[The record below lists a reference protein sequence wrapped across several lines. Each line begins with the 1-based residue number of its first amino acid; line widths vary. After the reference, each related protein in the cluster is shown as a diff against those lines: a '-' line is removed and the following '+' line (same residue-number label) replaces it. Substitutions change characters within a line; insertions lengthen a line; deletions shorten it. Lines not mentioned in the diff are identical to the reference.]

1 MKRFFSRLSLV
12 LLVLAGLYLVLVN
25 AALNLPATRDY
36 LNRLQPET
44 FAVSWQRAWS
54 PWPLRVVFTGVA
66 ADGATPTAQ
75 WQVDAGLVAASVS
88 IPALFRGEVLLRHL
102 ALSDLDLR
110 LRPLPGPEDD
120 FSRLAEF
127 FPVVRNR
134 DPAALAGPAP
144 APEPGTLVVELD
156 DIRVSGEHSF
166 WVGQTRGELAG
177 DIGGNFR
184 MDTATGEL
192 SLAEGAVDLALTD
205 LIVGPEE
212 RVTDGAMIRGQVDVK
227 PFAPAETQ
235 GLEFMRV
242 GDLDVTLDLPVQSL
256 AFVSWLMPP
265 AAALDLQGRGQL
277 RGRLALAGGEMLRGT
292 DLVVEAHELAMGMGA
307 YRFRGDGSVE
317 LRVDPQDEAQAD
329 LLVRFDQVRAAL
341 PDADAETADVLFT
354 GRGLAAVLHVAE
366 LDPTTTSTAQAPE
379 ALLDEV
385 ALDFTLTIPSM
396 QVDDI
401 AVYNRLFPDKWDM
414 ELLGGSGSLSGR
426 FAVNAETLHLDL
438 DLASEDASLRLA
450 GYRAGADLLV
460 QLRAVVESRGA
471 GHDVATLDMTG
482 TAVRLDDAR
491 LASAEQP
498 AGAAP
503 PWSMRFA
510 IREAELGIPLSPA
523 QVEAGAVRAVA
534 TTLSE
539 DGFGAVLATA
549 DGEADTVLTVS
560 SLDWIAALLGRPL
573 DLGLQGQGELDVD
586 IVLDD
591 GWPAAG
597 SVLRIPKDPLSV
609 RLLDYRIDGTGSAS
623 LQLEHGGKHPQA
635 RLALALEEA
644 RARRRDEDQPSVDQ
658 VRMDAELLVR
668 DPFAGSVEGAT
679 ANAELKANIH
689 SAAIPDMRTYNPYLP
704 GHGPV
709 SFTGGAASLVGDLAM
724 TADSASGQLL
734 LTADEV
740 GVKVAE
746 ANLGGDL
753 RMELLIR
760 DGAAEDM
767 RFDITGSSLTLSG
780 FNVTGATA
788 STADPGWHAR
798 LQLEDT
804 EVLWQKPM
812 QLDLK
817 ADVTVQDTR
826 PFLALMDDL
835 RGEHSWLEDLLV
847 VEDLAGHLVLRVD
860 GETAVLEDAMLS
872 GPQLGVHAKGR
883 SIADGREAML
893 LLRWQNLSGALE
905 LAGERR
911 HFDVLNARERFEA
924 YLPGR
929 TPLPALRAGAA
940 ASADTP
946 ATAAPAEIPAPAPV
960 PAPASVP
967 AAAGAATGGG
977 PSPSGPAH
985 PRSPRPKPT
994 QPENPFLDHSL

>member
-1 MKRFFSRLSLV
+1 
-12 LLVLAGLYLVLVN
+12 
-25 AALNLPATRDY
+25 
-36 LNRLQPET
+36 
-44 FAVSWQRAWS
+44 
-54 PWPLRVVFTGVA
+54 
-66 ADGATPTAQ
+66 
-75 WQVDAGLVAASVS
+75 
-88 IPALFRGEVLLRHL
+88 
-102 ALSDLDLR
+102 
-110 LRPLPGPEDD
+110 
-120 FSRLAEF
+120 
-127 FPVVRNR
+127 
-134 DPAALAGPAP
+134 
-144 APEPGTLVVELD
+144 
-156 DIRVSGEHSF
+156 
-166 WVGQTRGELAG
+166 
-177 DIGGNFR
+177 
-184 MDTATGEL
+184 
-192 SLAEGAVDLALTD
+192 
-205 LIVGPEE
+205 
-212 RVTDGAMIRGQVDVK
+212 MIRGQLDIK

-277 RGRLALAGGEMLRGT
+277 RGRLALADGEMLRGT
-292 DLVVEAHELAMGMGA
+292 DLVVEAHELGMGVGA

-329 LLVRFDQVRAAL
+329 LWVRFDQVRAAL

-354 GRGLAAVLHVAE
+354 GRGLTAVLHVAE
-366 LDPTTTSTAQAPE
+366 VDPTTTSTAQAPE
-379 ALLDEV
+379 ELLDEV
-385 ALDFTLTIPSM
+385 TLDFTLTIPSM

-438 DLASEDASLRLA
+438 DLASDDASLRLA

-482 TAVRLDDAR
+482 TEVRLDDAR
-491 LASAEQP
+491 LASAEQA

-510 IREAELGIPLSPA
+510 VREAELGIPLSPA

-539 DGFGAVLATA
+539 AGFGAVLATA

-597 SVLRIPKDPLSV
+597 STLRIPKEALSV

-623 LQLEHGGKHPQA
+623 LQLERGGKHPQA

-644 RARRRDEDQPSVDQ
+644 GARRRDEDQPSVDQ

-668 DPFAGSVEGAT
+668 DPFAGSVEDAT
-679 ANAELKANIH
+679 ADAELKAQIH

-724 TADSASGQLL
+724 SADSASGQLL
-734 LTADEV
+734 LTADDV
-740 GVKVAE
+740 GVQVAE

-753 RMELLIR
+753 RLGLLIR
-760 DGAAEDM
+760 DGSAQDL

-788 STADPGWHAR
+788 STKDQGWHAR

-804 EVLWQKPM
+804 ELVWQKPM

-826 PFLALMDDL
+826 PFIALVDDL
-835 RGEHSWLEDLLV
+835 RAEHSWLEDLLV
-847 VEDLAGHLVLRVD
+847 MEDLAGHLVLDVD
-860 GETAVLEDAMLS
+860 GDTAVIEDAMLS
-872 GPQLGVHAKGR
+872 GPQIGVHAKGR
-883 SIADGREAML
+883 ADERGREGML

-905 LAGERR
+905 IEGERR

-924 YLPGR
+924 YLPGQ
-929 TPLPALRAGAA
+929 TPLPAQRVSGSTPAPQSPP
-940 ASADTP
+940 ASA
-946 ATAAPAEIPAPAPV
+946 AEAERAAPAQAADPEPDATGVGSLLPAAPA
-960 PAPASVP
+960 A
-967 AAAGAATGGG
+967 
-977 PSPSGPAH
+977 
-985 PRSPRPKPT
+985 SPRPEPADVD
-994 QPENPFLDHSL
+994 NPFHDHSL

>member
-1 MKRFFSRLSLV
+1 
-12 LLVLAGLYLVLVN
+12 
-25 AALNLPATRDY
+25 
-36 LNRLQPET
+36 
-44 FAVSWQRAWS
+44 
-54 PWPLRVVFTGVA
+54 
-66 ADGATPTAQ
+66 
-75 WQVDAGLVAASVS
+75 
-88 IPALFRGEVLLRHL
+88 
-102 ALSDLDLR
+102 
-110 LRPLPGPEDD
+110 
-120 FSRLAEF
+120 
-127 FPVVRNR
+127 
-134 DPAALAGPAP
+134 
-144 APEPGTLVVELD
+144 
-156 DIRVSGEHSF
+156 
-166 WVGQTRGELAG
+166 
-177 DIGGNFR
+177 
-184 MDTATGEL
+184 
-192 SLAEGAVDLALTD
+192 
-205 LIVGPEE
+205 
-212 RVTDGAMIRGQVDVK
+212 
-227 PFAPAETQ
+227 
-235 GLEFMRV
+235 MRV

-277 RGRLALAGGEMLRGT
+277 RGRLALADGEMLRGT
-292 DLVVEAHELAMGMGA
+292 DLVVEAHELGMGVGA

-329 LLVRFDQVRAAL
+329 LWVRFDQVRAAL

-354 GRGLAAVLHVAE
+354 GRGLTAQLHVAE
-366 LDPTTTSTAQAPE
+366 VDPTTTSTAQAPE
-379 ALLDEV
+379 ELLDEI

-414 ELLGGSGSLSGR
+414 ELLGGTGSLSGR

-438 DLASEDASLRLA
+438 DLASDDASLRLA
-450 GYRAGADLLV
+450 GYRAGADLLL

-471 GHDVATLDMTG
+471 GHDIATLDMTG
-482 TAVRLDDAR
+482 TEVRLDDAR
-491 LASAEQP
+491 LASAEQA
-498 AGAAP
+498 AGAAR
-503 PWSMRFA
+503 PWAMRFA
-510 IREAELGIPLSPA
+510 VREAELGIPLSPA

-539 DGFGAVLATA
+539 AGFGAVLATA

-609 RLLDYRIDGTGSAS
+609 RLLDYRIDATGSAS
-623 LQLEHGGKHPQA
+623 LQLQRGGKQPQA
-635 RLALALEEA
+635 RLALALEDG

-668 DPFAGSVEGAT
+668 DPFAGSVEDAT
-679 ANAELKANIH
+679 ADAELQAKIH

-709 SFTGGAASLVGDLAM
+709 AFTGGAASLVGDLAM

-734 LTADEV
+734 LTADDV
-740 GVKVAE
+740 GVQVAE

-753 RMELLIR
+753 RLGLLIR
-760 DGAAEDM
+760 DGSAQDL

-788 STADPGWHAR
+788 STKDQGWHAR

-804 EVLWQKPM
+804 ELVWQKPM

-826 PFLALMDDL
+826 PFIALVDDL
-835 RGEHSWLEDLLV
+835 RAEHSWLEDLLV
-847 VEDLAGHLVLRVD
+847 MEDLAGHLVLDVD
-860 GETAVLEDAMLS
+860 GDTAVIEDAMLS
-872 GPQLGVHAKGR
+872 GAQIGVHAKGR
-883 SIADGREAML
+883 ADERGREGML
-893 LLRWQNLSGALE
+893 LLRWQNLTAALE
-905 LAGERR
+905 IEGERR

-929 TPLPALRAGAA
+929 TPLPALPAGAA
-940 ASADTP
+940 AAADTP
-946 ATAAPAEIPAPAPV
+946 AAAGPAEVAAPAPATAPA

-977 PSPSGPAH
+977 PRPSGHAH
-985 PRSPRPKPT
+985 APGPRPKPA